1 MIAATLLVAG
11 ALALR
16 PPVAGGSV
24 PAARPAGATGGLTDG
39 ARLSSIYD
47 TILEARFDDARAQ
60 LTAACPP
67 APVAACDA
75 LREVALWWE
84 IQQDQWSRQLD
95 PRFEAAAAAAIR
107 SATAWTTREPSR
119 GEAWFYLAG
128 AYAPLAQ
135 WRVLRGERLSAARDG
150 KRIKDS
156 LERAL
161 SLDSRLH
168 DAWFGIGLY
177 HYYADVAPSA
187 LKVLR
192 FLLLLPGG
200 DRVEGLKEMLRARD
214 QGELLRGEADYQMH
228 FVYLWYEQ
236 NPERALQLLGGL
248 NARYPSNP
256 LFLQRIAH
264 VEHLYVGNHQAS
276 ADSWQALLDRVAPG
290 RVRFASIANARA
302 RVGLAAELVELSQAR
317 RAIELIDPLFR
328 ARPSEPY
335 GALALAQLTLGDAR
349 ASLGDRSAAI
359 AAYARAL
366 DSAPLDDPDNV
377 RDRARAGL
385 ALARSRR

>member
-1 MIAATLLVAG
+1 
-11 ALALR
+11 
-16 PPVAGGSV
+16 
-24 PAARPAGATGGLTDG
+24 
-39 ARLSSIYD
+39 
-47 TILEARFDDARAQ
+47 
-60 LTAACPP
+60 
-67 APVAACDA
+67 
-75 LREVALWWE
+75 
-84 IQQDQWSRQLD
+84 
-95 PRFEAAAAAAIR
+95 
-107 SATAWTTREPSR
+107 
-119 GEAWFYLAG
+119 
-128 AYAPLAQ
+128 
-135 WRVLRGERLSAARDG
+135 
-150 KRIKDS
+150 
-156 LERAL
+156 
-161 SLDSRLH
+161 
-168 DAWFGIGLY
+168 
-177 HYYADVAPSA
+177 
-187 LKVLR
+187 
-192 FLLLLPGG
+192 
-200 DRVEGLKEMLRARD
+200 
-214 QGELLRGEADYQMH
+214 MH

-366 DSAPLDDPDNV
+366 DSAPLDDPDHV

>member
-11 ALALR
+11 VLALG
-16 PPVAGGSV
+16 PPTAARST
-24 PAARPAGATGGLTDG
+24 PAAGPGGGAGGLTDS
-39 ARLSSIYD
+39 ARLASIYD
-47 TILEARFDDARAQ
+47 VILEAQFDEARAQ
-60 LTAACPP
+60 LTAVCPP
-67 APVAACDA
+67 APVAACDV

-84 IQQDQWSRQLD
+84 IQQDQWSRRLD
-95 PRFEAAAAAAIR
+95 PRFEAAAAAAMR
-107 SATAWTTREPSR
+107 SATEWTTREPNR

-135 WRVLRGERLSAARDG
+135 WRVLRGERLTAARDG
-150 KRIKDS
+150 KRIKDA

-161 SLDSRLH
+161 ALDSRLQ

-200 DRVEGLKEMLRARD
+200 DRIEGLKEMLRARD

-228 FVYLWYEQ
+228 WLYLWYEQ
-236 NPERALQLLGGL
+236 KPGSALQLLRGL
-248 NARYPSNP
+248 DARYPSNP

-264 VEHLYVGNHQAS
+264 IEHVYVGNHQAS
-276 ADSWQALLDRVAPG
+276 ADGWQALLDRAALG
-290 RVRFASIANARA
+290 RVRFASIADARA

-317 RAIELIDPLFR
+317 RAIELIDPLIR
-328 ARPSEPY
+328 ARTSAPY
-335 GALALAQLTLGDAR
+335 GALALAQVTLGDAR
-349 ASLGDRSAAI
+349 ASLDDRPAAI
-359 AAYARAL
+359 EAYAHAL
-366 DSAPLDDPDNV
+366 DGAPRDDPDHV

-385 ALARSRR
+385 TRVRSRR